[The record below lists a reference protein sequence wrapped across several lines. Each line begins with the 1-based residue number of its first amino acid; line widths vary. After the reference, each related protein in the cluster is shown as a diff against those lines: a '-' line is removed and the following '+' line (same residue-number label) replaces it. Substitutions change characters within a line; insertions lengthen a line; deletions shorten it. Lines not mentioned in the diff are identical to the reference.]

1 MAEGTEK
8 RKQAKNKP
16 RRGHDD
22 AAKQRKKK
30 KQPSEQVQSNKDA
43 NAVKGLQ
50 FSAGDIWG
58 RIFPVLSVA
67 LAFTAIVLLYRRFMP
82 RVSQATSSETVAT
95 QAVSSNSVQNSYQGV
110 EDPWSSSGYFTT
122 GNVELDLWVKE
133 FCDALTEEGNSA
145 ASNAKNTFNSIVSSE
160 YEERTENQE
169 PHGDEWDIVSARH
182 YFSSGNPAEGIGG
195 VGDEYEFAAA
205 TAFCLQYFGFEDAW
219 AIPIIKEDT
228 YAGEVHSALVVVTDE
243 NEQKCVC
250 DPELL
255 ANGWM
260 VRQSEYDITVEN
272 IGQDLK
278 KAEQRGL
285 AVQKDDP
292 STSSS
297 SSSSS
302 TSSSQSDSGSSGNSQ
317 SSSSSSVGSGSGSA
331 SGTSS
336 SAVGTGSSSDTD
348 SYDSADES
356 YGYGTYGGYDAY
368 DEYGYGYG
376 YDYA

>member
-16 RRGHDD
+16 QRGHDD
-22 AAKQRKKK
+22 AAKQGKK
-30 KQPSEQVQSNKDA
+30 KQPSEKAQSKDA
-43 NAVKGLQ
+43 HAVKGLQ

-58 RIFPVLSVA
+58 RILPVLSVA
-67 LAFTAIVLLYRRFMP
+67 LAFSAIVLLYRRFMP
-82 RVSQATSSETVAT
+82 RVSQATSSETVET

-110 EDPWSSSGYFTT
+110 EDPWSSSGFFTT

-145 ASNAKNTFNSIVSSE
+145 ATNAKNTFNTIVWSD

-219 AIPIIKEDT
+219 AIPIIKEDA
-228 YAGEVHSALVVVTDE
+228 YAGQAHGAVVVVTDE
-243 NEQKCVC
+243 NQRKCVC
-250 DPELL
+250 DPTLL

-260 VRQSEYDITVEN
+260 VAQSEYDLTVEN

-285 AVQKDDP
+285 TVQKDDP
-292 STSSS
+292 SA

-302 TSSSQSDSGSSGNSQ
+302 TSSSKSDGNSSRSSQ
-317 SSSSSSVGSGSGSA
+317 SSSNSSVGSDSSSGA
-331 SGTSS
+331 GTSS
-336 SAVGTGSSSDTD
+336 SGTGTSYSSDSD
-348 SYDSADES
+348 SYDSTDES
-356 YGYGTYGGYDAY
+356 DAYGTYGGYGAY
-368 DEYGYGYG
+368 EEYG